1 MVSIVFIRF
10 ISHSQEEIVYLSMP
24 NIQKE
29 NVFINNSFLSTRY
42 SNDDRPKSIKKITK
56 LKYIIR
62 VYSAKDFLEKCAKV

>member
-1 MVSIVFIRF
+1 
-10 ISHSQEEIVYLSMP
+10 MP

-29 NVFINNSFLSTRY
+29 NVFINDNSFLSTRY

-62 VYSAKDFLEKCAKV
+62 VYSAKDFLEKCRKV

>member
-1 MVSIVFIRF
+1 M
-10 ISHSQEEIVYLSMP
+10 YLL
-24 NIQKE
+24 I
-29 NVFINNSFLSTRY
+29 IDSFLSTRY